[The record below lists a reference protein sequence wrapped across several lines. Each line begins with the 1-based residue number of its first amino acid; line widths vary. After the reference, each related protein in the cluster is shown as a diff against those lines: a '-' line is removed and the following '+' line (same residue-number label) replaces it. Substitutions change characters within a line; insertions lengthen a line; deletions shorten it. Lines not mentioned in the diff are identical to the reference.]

1 MTANY
6 VLLNI
11 AKDRLEFWQQQL
23 QASFRDG
30 NQQRATACEQIVAEY
45 AMLIREVAQHRRK
58 SLPEQP
64 SD

>member
-30 NQQRATACEQIVAEY
+30 NQQRTVACEQIIAEY
-45 AMLIREVAQHRRK
+45 ALLIREVMDHLRK

>member
-11 AKDRLEFWQQQL
+11 ARDRLEFWQRQL

-30 NQQRATACEQIVAEY
+30 DPQRAASCEQIIAEY
-45 AMLIREVAQHRRK
+45 ALLIREVMQHLHK
-58 SLPEQP
+58 SAPEEA
-64 SD
+64 SE